1 MDNSYVIGIDYGTD
15 SVRSVLVEV
24 ATGLEVSSSV
34 FYYPRWKEKLYCDNI
49 LNQFRQHPADY
60 LEGLEVTIK
69 ECLLLSGITDIGE
82 KVTAISVDTTGST
95 PIAVNEQGVPLAML
109 SEFKDNP
116 NAMFILW
123 KDHTALKEAQEL
135 NEHVRNFSPNYL
147 KYVGGIYSSEWYWAK
162 LLHILRKDE
171 KVRNSIY
178 TWVEHCDYI
187 PFVLT
192 GGTHAD
198 DIKRS
203 VCAAGHKALYADEFD
218 GLPPESFFTSW
229 DPLLKPIVKN
239 SFSKVYNSAESAGTI
254 SSEWADKLGL
264 NPNVLIGIGAFDCH
278 MGAVGGQIEPYFL
291 SKIMGTSTCDILVV
305 PKDTI
310 GSTLVKGICG
320 QVNDSVI
327 PGMVGLE
334 AGQSAFGDAYA
345 WFKQL
350 LSWPIDTLLE
360 ETNVISSE
368 SVTILQEEIKG
379 KLLARLNIQASEIS
393 VEEDLEYALDWFN
406 GRRTPD
412 ANHQLKGL
420 IGGIGLGS
428 DAVRLFRAIAEATC
442 FGAKNIVNRFVS
454 EGIPIKGLIAMGGV
468 AQKSTFIMQMMADV
482 LNRPIKIHKTE
493 QTCAIGAAM
502 FAATVAGHY
511 STVEEAM
518 QKMGQGFE
526 IVYEPDITK
535 VPIYEKRFQRYIE
548 LGAFMESFTR

>member
-82 KVTAISVDTTGST
+82 KVNAISVDTTGST
-95 PIAVNEQGVPLAML
+95 PIAVNEQGIPLAML

-310 GSTLVKGICG
+310 GNTLVKGICG

>member
-95 PIAVNEQGVPLAML
+95 PIAVNEQGIPLAML

>member
-34 FYYPRWKEKLYCDNI
+34 FYYPRWKEKLYCDSI

-82 KVTAISVDTTGST
+82 KVNAISVDTTGST
-95 PIAVNEQGVPLAML
+95 PIAVNEQGIPLAML

-123 KDHTALKEAQEL
+123 KDHTALKEDQEL

-254 SSEWADKLGL
+254 SPEWADKLGL

-310 GSTLVKGICG
+310 GNTLVKGICG

>member
-34 FYYPRWKEKLYCDNI
+34 FYYPRWKEKLYCDSI

-82 KVTAISVDTTGST
+82 KVNAISVDTTGST
-95 PIAVNEQGVPLAML
+95 PIAVNEQGIPLAML

-254 SSEWADKLGL
+254 SPEWADKLGL

-310 GSTLVKGICG
+310 GNTLVKGICG